1 MKLFTCQN
9 CGQLVYFENVRC
21 ERCSFPLGYLA
32 RTATLSA
39 LEPEGKTWRALA
51 SPGKVWRFCANAE
64 HGACNWLVPNDMPD
78 AYCAACRHNRTIP
91 QLSVPGNEVAWRKLE
106 HAKHRLFYSLLQLR
120 LPLVTRAED
129 REYGLAFDFL
139 ADPTNADDHARVVT
153 GHDNGLITLAVAEAD
168 DTERER
174 RRVGM
179 GEPYRTLLGHLR
191 HEVGHYYW
199 GRLVRDGQRI
209 EACRAVFG
217 NDEKDYGQALRVHY
231 DQGAPADWQDRFI
244 SAYASS
250 HPWEDF
256 AETWAHYLHIV
267 DTLEMARA
275 FGLSLGPEVAKHSGL
290 AARIDFDPYAAV
302 GIGRIIAAW
311 LPLTS
316 ALNNLNRCMGE
327 PDLYPFVLSP
337 TVINKLGFVHDL
349 IQAQRC

>member
-1 MKLFTCQN
+1 
-9 CGQLVYFENVRC
+9 VRC
-21 ERCSFPLGYLA
+21 ERCSLPLGYLSP
-32 RTATLSA
+32 TATLSA
-39 LEPEGKTWRALA
+39 LEPEGKAWRALA
-51 SPGKVWRFCANAE
+51 FPGEVWRFCTNAE
-64 HGACNWLVPNDMPD
+64 RGACNWLVPNNMPD

-91 QLSVPGNEVAWRKLE
+91 ELGVPGNEAAWRKLE
-106 HAKHRLFYSLLQLR
+106 HAKHRLFYSLLQLQ

-129 REYGLAFDFL
+129 REHGLAFDFL
-139 ADPTNADDHARVVT
+139 ADPTNAGDHARVLT

-168 DTERER
+168 DAERER

-179 GEPYRTLLGHLR
+179 GEPYRTLLGHFR

-199 GRLVRDGQRI
+199 DRLVRDGGRI
-209 EACRAVFG
+209 EACRAMFG
-217 NDEKDYGQALRVHY
+217 NEEKDYGQALRVHY

-267 DTLEMARA
+267 DTLEMAGA
-275 FGLSLGPEVAKHSGL
+275 FGLRLGPEGAEHRGL

-302 GIGRIIAAW
+302 DIGRIIAAW

-349 IQAQRC
+349 IQAQHR